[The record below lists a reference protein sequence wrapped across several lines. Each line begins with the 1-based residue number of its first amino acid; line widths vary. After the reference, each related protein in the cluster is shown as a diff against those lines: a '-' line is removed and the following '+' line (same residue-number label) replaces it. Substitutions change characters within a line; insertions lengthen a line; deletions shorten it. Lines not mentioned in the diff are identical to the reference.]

1 MTRKKNLRGQISKD
15 KGLIST
21 VNETPDKIRPAN
33 EKQQLTQH
41 PQDPPNPS
49 QQPLQILPHLHLP
62 HQIPKIP
69 IPLIR
74 PLPKSPLILPQPLP
88 IPTSLPNPRQQN
100 IFTTTTTI
108 AEKKLSLQSVS
119 QIIIYSPAATR
130 TPPRNPR
137 RWCPARKSLSIPPDS
152 DPDVRSSWWCQGC
165 ASRLLSAA
173 RTGC

>member
-88 IPTSLPNPRQQN
+88 IHQPTKPPSAKHLHHHHHHRR
-100 IFTTTTTI
+100 
-108 AEKKLSLQSVS
+108 KKTLASVS
-119 QIIIYSPAATR
+119 QSDHHLLTGGNANPASQ
-130 TPPRNPR
+130 PPTMVPSTKIALN
-137 RWCPARKSLSIPPDS
+137 S
-152 DPDVRSSWWCQGC
+152 
-165 ASRLLSAA
+165 SRL
-173 RTGC
+173 